1 MTLDQLTVLCAIVE
15 NGGFRAAS
23 EKLHRSQSAISI
35 AIKKLED
42 ELQISLFL
50 RNQYRP
56 VLTDEGRSLYEKAKT
71 VLGHAEDFTNL
82 AEHYAQGE
90 EPELRLA
97 MSAIMPVENLMPII
111 SDVTQAASAT
121 RLSLLVENLHGT
133 MERLEDGDADIAITE
148 FLPNEMDYEYV
159 VLGTVEFVAVVSAA
173 STYAAEAASLR
184 ERDLEDSVQI
194 VVRDTSRHREKKTVG
209 VVKATTQWM
218 VNDFN
223 MKKRIITSGI
233 GWGRMP
239 LHMVESELKSGE
251 LLLLKSSD
259 FDPIE
264 ATIKMVRK
272 KRKLVGPVA
281 EKLWGLMKERA
292 FN

>member
-15 NGGFRAAS
+15 QGGFRAAS

-35 AIKKLED
+35 AIRKLED

-50 RNQYRP
+50 RDQYRP
-56 VLTDEGRSLYEKAKT
+56 SLTDEGRSLYEKAKT
-71 VLGHAEDFTNL
+71 VLGHAEDFANL
-82 AEHYAQGE
+82 AQHYAQGE

-97 MSAIMPVENLMPII
+97 MSAIMPVENLMSII
-111 SDVTQAASAT
+111 LEVTKAAPAT

-148 FLPNEMDYEYV
+148 FLPNEMDYEHAV
-159 VLGTVEFVAVVSAA
+159 IGSVDFVAVVSA
-173 STYAAEAASLR
+173 SSPYATDAATLR
-184 ERDLEDSVQI
+184 EQDLEDSVQI
-194 VVRDTSRHREKKTVG
+194 IVRDTSRHREKKTVG
-209 VVKATTQWM
+209 VVNATTQWM

-223 MKKRIITSGI
+223 MKKRIIRSGI

-239 LHMVESELKSGE
+239 RHMVEEELKSGDLI
-251 LLLLKSSD
+251 LLRSKD

-264 ATIKMVRK
+264 AKIKLVRK
-272 KRKLVGPVA
+272 KNALVGPVA
-281 EKLWGLMKERA
+281 EKLWELMQTHC